1 MLPLSLREADR
12 LLALFGGHLFPD
24 HFSVLAEG
32 PVFWVQA
39 ESEREVAIRGRQ
51 VAGDA
56 VARGVEGAHR
66 DHRFGIGLIG
76 SRLYVMQAAF
86 TILGHATTS
95 VEVLFAEHD
104 VVGRFGSRLRR
115 GFRLGLGRNCLGRFG
130 RRGSLSSRCFG
141 FFVRTLI
148 VRAIG
153 RWRIR
158 FSGSGIR
165 WSCRWIRFRWGARG
179 SAGSGHRIRGCWIRG
194 CRTGCWSGA
203 RWRTRRR
210 SAGCGGAGLGGGCV
224 RLIRSGGGGIRGTRR
239 GRSLRGCRPRLWEG
253 EAYVTKTEIAEA
265 DDEGQ
270 RYQSEKNKPGMGFRF
285 VLVVEQIVK
294 TLIGSIRRR
303 AEVED
308 STRVGRSSTRRLVA
322 WSALGDRRGDLG
334 GGVGERL
341 ATHSAE
347 AVVAGIFI
355 ATMGAAHDYVFPWS
369 KPTRSSDPRS
379 RSS

>member
-1 MLPLSLREADR
+1 
-12 LLALFGGHLFPD
+12 
-24 HFSVLAEG
+24 
-32 PVFWVQA
+32 
-39 ESEREVAIRGRQ
+39 
-51 VAGDA
+51 
-56 VARGVEGAHR
+56 
-66 DHRFGIGLIG
+66 
-76 SRLYVMQAAF
+76 MQAAF

-104 VVGRFGSRLRR
+104 VVGRFGRSLRR
-115 GFRLGLGRNCLGRFG
+115 GLRLGLGRNCLGRFC
-130 RRGSLSSRCFG
+130 RRRSLSSRCFG

-148 VRAIG
+148 VRAVG
-153 RWRIR
+153 RRRIR
-158 FSGSGIR
+158 FGGSGIR
-165 WSCRWIRFRWGARG
+165 WSGRWIRFRWGAW
-179 SAGSGHRIRGCWIRG
+179 GSGRSWHRIRGCWIRG

-203 RWRTRRR
+203 RWSARRR
-210 SAGCGGAGLGGGCV
+210 TAGCRGAGLGGGCV
-224 RLIRSGGGGIRGTRR
+224 LLIRSGGGGVGTRR
-239 GRSLRGCRPRLWEG
+239 RRSLRGCRPRLWEG

-265 DDEGQ
+265 DDQGQ
-270 RYQSEKNKPGMGFRF
+270 RYQSEKNKPGMGFGF

-294 TLIGSIRRR
+294 ALIGSIRGR

-308 STRVGRSSTRRLVA
+308 STRVGRSRTRRFVA

-334 GGVGERL
+334 GGIGERL

-379 RSS
+379 RSR